1 MDIIRLMLALITRKS
16 RWHKEDIPTTPGVF
30 SREPYCRYTLECRD
44 NFYGVRVIDLIV
56 VLMKCDLYDVVTVN
70 NCFTGIESVEQCD
83 GVPLMDI
90 CNEVRLVAERVDH
103 DDVHQNT
110 EQNVQKANV
119 GVDHDLKL
127 FSKSVDM
134 KAADICYEW
143 STIISA
149 ILILAGTV
157 GSIIM
162 AIQGAGIASLVVI
175 ISSIISV
182 ALVDIT
188 MPLMCAK
195 LNSYATDVYEY
206 LKNGPI
212 HDIDGRE

>member
-16 RWHKEDIPTTPGVF
+16 CWHKEDIPTTPGVF

-44 NFYGVRVIDLIV
+44 NFYGIRVIDLID
-56 VLMKCDLYDVVTVN
+56 VLMRCDLHDVVTVN
-70 NCFTGIESVEQCD
+70 DCFTGIESVEQC
-83 GVPLMDI
+83 GGIPLMDI
-90 CNEVRLVAERVDH
+90 CDEVRLVAERVGH
-103 DDVHQNT
+103 DDVRQNA
-110 EQNVQKANV
+110 EQNVQKANI
-119 GVDHDLKL
+119 GVDHDMKL
-127 FSKSVDM
+127 FSESVDM

-143 STIISA
+143 STTIGA
-149 ILILAGTV
+149 TLILAGTV

-162 AIQGAGIASLVVI
+162 ATHGAGIASLVVI
-175 ISSIISV
+175 ISSIISA

-206 LKNGPI
+206 LKNSPN
-212 HDIDGRE
+212 HDIDGHK